1 MVIKR
6 YSYPCTITSNELN
19 LDENGRPIDGGS
31 TRTFMADY
39 QPNVRGLSIS
49 KSNESIPI
57 SFKLFIPTN
66 NKDSSFDTTFD
77 KTFRSNICIGD
88 EISVDGVSGTLVY
101 IYHTK
106 LNTELWVK

>member
-31 TRTFMADY
+31 TQSFMADY
-39 QPNVRGLSIS
+39 QPNVHALSVS
-49 KSNESIPI
+49 KNGESIPI
-57 SFKLFIPTN
+57 SFKLFIPTK
-66 NKDSSFDTTFD
+66 NKDSSFDGNM
-77 KTFRSNICIGD
+77 SIGD